1 MAVASA
7 EPRSARMGLV
17 LAASAAGTVFEWYD
31 FFIFGSLLSI
41 ITKHF
46 FAAAGETQGYIFALL
61 TFAVGFAVRPFGGL
75 VFGYFGDRTG
85 RKRTFLITITI
96 MGIATFAIGLLPDT
110 SVLGNAA
117 AYLLVGL
124 RILQGFAVGGEYG
137 GAAIYVAEHSDPG
150 RRGAATGWIQV
161 AATIGLFLALTTILS
176 VAALAFFTVNAVNA
190 AGVPLSWNA
199 PLPGVN
205 LSLFQIF
212 LLIALLIAVFWI
224 SSRTKRFLFNR
235 FLAKS
240 GLDRSLQY
248 AIAQIVSNVVLIVGI
263 FIVLDNAGIHLG
275 ALTVFAGA
283 VGVGVGFGLQNI
295 ASNFISGL
303 VILAERPITVGDRVE
318 VAGIAG
324 QVQHIR
330 ARSTVIV
337 TNDNITMIVP
347 NTKFIDSPVT
357 NWTYGDPRVRFRLP
371 VGVAYGSDVNK
382 VREALLAAAEEN
394 SNTLKD
400 PEPSV
405 FLEKFGENSIDFELV
420 VWSSEMSYRPR
431 RYRSDLNFA
440 MEQKLREA
448 GIEIAFPQRDL
459 HIRSG
464 VLKVQNVDAADRH
477 AR

>member
-1 MAVASA
+1 MVARGGNA
-7 EPRSARMGLV
+7 PRLTTM
-17 LAASAAGTVFEWYD
+17 D
-31 FFIFGSLLSI
+31 FSLLEKPLLHVWGHDVSFLGLLAFVI
-41 ITKHF
+41 WF
-46 FAAAGETQGYIFALL
+46 GAGVFAARALQSD
-61 TFAVGFAVRPFGGL
+61 AVRRF
-75 VFGYFGDRTG
+75 FSRFKIETN
-85 RKRTFLITITI
+85 LI
-96 MGIATFAIGLLPDT
+96 AI
-110 SVLGNAA
+110 
-117 AYLLVGL
+117 
-124 RILQGFAVGGEYG
+124 I
-137 GAAIYVAEHSDPG
+137 
-150 RRGAATGWIQV
+150 
-161 AATIGLFLALTTILS
+161 TTILS
-176 VAALAFFTVNAVNA
+176 LAAIVFFTMSAVNA

-199 PLPGVN
+199 ALPGVN

-212 LLIALLIAVFWI
+212 LLIALLIAVFWF

-357 NWTYGDPRVRFRLP
+357 NWTYGDPRVRFRIP
-371 VGVAYGSDVNK
+371 VGVAYGSDVRK
-382 VREALLAAAEEN
+382 VSDALVAAGR
-394 SNTLKD
+394 SNPHVLDD
-400 PEPSV
+400 PAPSV
-405 FLEKFGENSIDFELV
+405 FLKEFGASSINFELV
-420 VWSSEMSYRPR
+420 VWSSEMSHRPSR
-431 RYRSDLNFA
+431 FKSDF
-440 MEQKLREA
+440 
-448 GIEIAFPQRDL
+448 
-459 HIRSG
+459 
-464 VLKVQNVDAADRH
+464 
-477 AR
+477 

>member
-1 MAVASA
+1 MDL
-7 EPRSARMGLV
+7 GL
-17 LAASAAGTVFEWYD
+17 LQKP
-31 FFIFGSLLSI
+31 LL
-41 ITKHF
+41 H
-46 FAAAGETQGYIFALL
+46 
-61 TFAVGFAVRPFGGL
+61 
-75 VFGYFGDRTG
+75 VFGHDVS
-85 RKRTFLITITI
+85 FL
-96 MGIATFAIGLLPDT
+96 GIIAFVVLFSIGLMT
-110 SVLGNAA
+110 ARA
-117 AYLLVGL
+117 
-124 RILQGFAVGGEYG
+124 LQSDVVRRFLSRFKIETNLI
-137 GAAIYVAEHSDPG
+137 AI
-150 RRGAATGWIQV
+150 
-161 AATIGLFLALTTILS
+161 LTTILS
-176 VAALAFFTVNAVNA
+176 LAAIVFFTMSAINA

-199 PLPGVN
+199 PLPGLN

-212 LLIALLIAVFWI
+212 LLIALLIAVFWF

-318 VAGIAG
+318 VAGIVG

-347 NTKFIDSPVT
+347 NSKFIDSPVT
-357 NWTYGDPRVRFRLP
+357 NWTYGDPRVRFRIP
-371 VGVAYGSDVNK
+371 VGVAYGSDLEK
-382 VREALLAAAEEN
+382 VRAALTAAGREN
-394 SNTLKD
+394 PHTLSD
-400 PEPSV
+400 PAPSV
-405 FLEKFGENSIDFELV
+405 FLEKFGDNSMEFELV

-440 MEQKLREA
+440 IEKNLREA
-448 GIEIAFPQRDL
+448 GIELAFPQRDL

-464 VLKVQNVDAADRH
+464 VLQVQNVDARDRN

>member
-1 MAVASA
+1 M
-7 EPRSARMGLV
+7 
-17 LAASAAGTVFEWYD
+17 D
-31 FFIFGSLLSI
+31 FSILQKPLL
-41 ITKHF
+41 H
-46 FAAAGETQGYIFALL
+46 
-61 TFAVGFAVRPFGGL
+61 
-75 VFGYFGDRTG
+75 VFGHDVS
-85 RKRTFLITITI
+85 FL
-96 MGIATFAIGLLPDT
+96 GIVAFVIWFAIGLAMARVVQHD
-110 SVLGNAA
+110 VIRR
-117 AYLLVGL
+117 LLSRLKIDVNL
-124 RILQGFAVGGEYG
+124 I
-137 GAAIYVAEHSDPG
+137 AI
-150 RRGAATGWIQV
+150 I
-161 AATIGLFLALTTILS
+161 TTILS
-176 VAALAFFTVNAVNA
+176 LAVMVFFFITAVNA
-190 AGVPLSWNA
+190 GGVPLSWNA
-199 PLPGVN
+199 PLPAVN

-212 LLIALLIAVFWI
+212 LLIALLITVFWF

-235 FLAKS
+235 FLAQS

-248 AIAQIVSNVVLIVGI
+248 AIAQIVSNIVLIVGI

-357 NWTYGDPRVRFRLP
+357 NWTYGDPRVRFRVP
-371 VGVAYGSDVNK
+371 IGVAYGSDVDK
-382 VREALLAAAEEN
+382 VRDALIAAAREHPAAL
-394 SNTLKD
+394 SD
-400 PEPSV
+400 PAPSV
-405 FLEKFGENSIDFELV
+405 FLEKFGDSTIDFQLI
-420 VWSSEMSYRPR
+420 VWSQEMSYRPSR
-431 RYRSDLNFA
+431 FKSDLNFLI
-440 MEQKLREA
+440 EKHLREA
-448 GIEIAFPQRDL
+448 GIEIPNPQRDL

-464 VLKVQNVDAADRH
+464 VLKVQNVDSGDRN

>member
-1 MAVASA
+1 MHNA
-7 EPRSARMGLV
+7 PRLTTM
-17 LAASAAGTVFEWYD
+17 D
-31 FFIFGSLLSI
+31 LSI
-41 ITKHF
+41 LQKP
-46 FAAAGETQGYIFALL
+46 LL
-61 TFAVGFAVRPFGGL
+61 HVFGHDVSFLGTLAFVFWFAVGLAMARVLQHDFIRRLLSRLKIDVNL
-75 VFGYFGDRTG
+75 T
-85 RKRTFLITITI
+85 
-96 MGIATFAIGLLPDT
+96 AI
-110 SVLGNAA
+110 
-117 AYLLVGL
+117 
-124 RILQGFAVGGEYG
+124 I
-137 GAAIYVAEHSDPG
+137 
-150 RRGAATGWIQV
+150 
-161 AATIGLFLALTTILS
+161 TTILS
-176 VAALAFFTVNAVNA
+176 LAVFVFFFITAVNA

-212 LLIALLIAVFWI
+212 LLIALLIAVFWF

-235 FLAKS
+235 FLAQS

-248 AIAQIVSNVVLIVGI
+248 AIAQIVSNIVLIVGI

-318 VAGIAG
+318 VAGIVG

-347 NTKFIDSPVT
+347 NSKFIDSPVT
-357 NWTYGDPRVRFRLP
+357 NWTYGDPRVRFRIP
-371 VGVAYGSDVNK
+371 VGVAYGSDLEK
-382 VREALLAAAEEN
+382 VREALVAAGKEN
-394 SNTLKD
+394 LHTLKD

-405 FLEKFGENSIDFELV
+405 FLEKFGQNSIDFELV

-440 MEQKLREA
+440 IEKKLREA
-448 GIEIAFPQRDL
+448 GIEIPNPQRDI
-459 HIRSG
+459 HIRDG
-464 VLKVQNVDAADRH
+464 VLKVESVATKDRDG
-477 AR
+477 R

>member
-1 MAVASA
+1 MDF
-7 EPRSARMGLV
+7 GL
-17 LAASAAGTVFEWYD
+17 LQKP
-31 FFIFGSLLSI
+31 LL
-41 ITKHF
+41 H
-46 FAAAGETQGYIFALL
+46 
-61 TFAVGFAVRPFGGL
+61 
-75 VFGYFGDRTG
+75 VFGHDVS
-85 RKRTFLITITI
+85 FL
-96 MGIATFAIGLLPDT
+96 GIVAFVIWFSIGVFVARALQSDVFRRFLSRFKIDTNLIAI
-110 SVLGNAA
+110 
-117 AYLLVGL
+117 
-124 RILQGFAVGGEYG
+124 
-137 GAAIYVAEHSDPG
+137 
-150 RRGAATGWIQV
+150 
-161 AATIGLFLALTTILS
+161 LTTILS
-176 VAALAFFTVNAVNA
+176 LAALAFFTVNAVNA

-199 PLPGVN
+199 PLPGVT

-275 ALTVFAGA
+275 ALAVFAGA

-371 VGVAYGSDVNK
+371 VGVAYSSDVKK
-382 VREALLAAAEEN
+382 VREALLAAASEN
-394 SNTLKD
+394 ANTLKD
-400 PEPSV
+400 PAPSV

-464 VLKVQNVDAADRH
+464 VLKVQNVDAANRSASRTDSSRGEN

>member
-1 MAVASA
+1 MVARGGNA
-7 EPRSARMGLV
+7 PRLTTM
-17 LAASAAGTVFEWYD
+17 D
-31 FFIFGSLLSI
+31 FSLLE
-41 ITKHF
+41 KP
-46 FAAAGETQGYIFALL
+46 LL
-61 TFAVGFAVRPFGGL
+61 HVFGHDVSFLGIVAFVIWFAVGVAMARVLQHDVIRRL
-75 VFGYFGDRTG
+75 LSRLKIEVN
-85 RKRTFLITITI
+85 LI
-96 MGIATFAIGLLPDT
+96 AI
-110 SVLGNAA
+110 
-117 AYLLVGL
+117 
-124 RILQGFAVGGEYG
+124 I
-137 GAAIYVAEHSDPG
+137 
-150 RRGAATGWIQV
+150 
-161 AATIGLFLALTTILS
+161 TTILS
-176 VAALAFFTVNAVNA
+176 LAVLVFFLITAVNA
-190 AGVPLSWNA
+190 AGVPLSWNV
-199 PLPGVN
+199 PLPAVN

-263 FIVLDNAGIHLG
+263 FLVLDNAGIHLG

-371 VGVAYGSDVNK
+371 VGVAYGSDVNN
-382 VREALLAAAEEN
+382 VRETLLTAGRGDP
-394 SNTLKD
+394 NTLKD

-405 FLEKFGENSIDFELV
+405 FLKKFGDNSIDFELV
-420 VWSSEMSYRPR
+420 VWSSDMSARPR

-464 VLKVQNVDAADRH
+464 VLKVQNVDAANRSASRTH
-477 AR
+477 SSRGENAR

>member
-1 MAVASA
+1 MDF
-7 EPRSARMGLV
+7 GL
-17 LAASAAGTVFEWYD
+17 LQKP
-31 FFIFGSLLSI
+31 LL
-41 ITKHF
+41 H
-46 FAAAGETQGYIFALL
+46 
-61 TFAVGFAVRPFGGL
+61 
-75 VFGYFGDRTG
+75 VFGHDVS
-85 RKRTFLITITI
+85 FL
-96 MGIATFAIGLLPDT
+96 GIVAFVVLFSIGLMTARALQSD
-110 SVLGNAA
+110 SVRRFLSRFKIETN
-117 AYLLVGL
+117 L
-124 RILQGFAVGGEYG
+124 I
-137 GAAIYVAEHSDPG
+137 AI
-150 RRGAATGWIQV
+150 
-161 AATIGLFLALTTILS
+161 LTTILS
-176 VAALAFFTVNAVNA
+176 LAAIVFFTMSAINA

-212 LLIALLIAVFWI
+212 LLIALLIAVFWF

-318 VAGIAG
+318 VAGIVG

-347 NTKFIDSPVT
+347 NSKFIDSPVT
-357 NWTYGDPRVRFRLP
+357 NWTYGDPRVRFRIP
-371 VGVAYGSDVNK
+371 VGVAYGSDIGK
-382 VREALLAAAEEN
+382 VRAVLIAVGKEN
-394 SNTLKD
+394 PHTLSD
-400 PEPSV
+400 PAPSV
-405 FLEKFGENSIDFELV
+405 FLEKFGENSIEFELI

-440 MEQKLREA
+440 IEKNLREA
-448 GIEIAFPQRDL
+448 GIELAFPQRDI

-464 VLKVQNVDAADRH
+464 VLQVQNVDARDRH
-477 AR
+477 A